1 MTTALESTGLCIVIF
16 KTLASGSP
24 ASGFSAMQ
32 IGFVLPILF
41 HIKKGNR
48 DISFFRTFSL
58 LSMMLAIAGV
68 GLVIYIYVKKS
79 NEDAWS
85 LVGVVIVFLSMLPY
99 LNKKIYGLTRTP
111 VTTVNQPIPTG
122 SINRSNSSGHFSQ
135 GPSSGSDYNSF
146 NSMSSG
152 ISIASTNTEPDPIN
166 NITSDNAVVW
176 KILLIS
182 SLFKI
187 VFIFVVSSLLVQ
199 YGMGN
204 MNFIDAWNFHLE
216 WDTDGLFW
224 FFIVHITTSVLAYVT
239 AVFACHTCMDRGAFV
254 IPLIFSS
261 PVSCVLLVVSISC
274 TYIRNASDGTSD
286 YCESST
292 YIVFSVGA
300 MVLTTL
306 SICLVYGRLFWSV
319 KRLVLLKEIQVSK
332 KPKTN

>member
-1 MTTALESTGLCIVIF
+1 
-16 KTLASGSP
+16 
-24 ASGFSAMQ
+24 
-32 IGFVLPILF
+32 
-41 HIKKGNR
+41 
-48 DISFFRTFSL
+48 
-58 LSMMLAIAGV
+58 MMLAFAGV

-85 LVGVVIVFLSMLPY
+85 LVGVAIVFLSMFPY

-111 VTTVNQPIPTG
+111 VSTVDQQIPTG

-152 ISIASTNTEPDPIN
+152 ISIASKTTEPDSIN

-176 KILLIS
+176 KTLLIS

-187 VFIFVVSSLLVQ
+187 MFIFAISSLLVQ

-204 MNFIDAWNFHLE
+204 MSFIDAWNFHLK
-216 WDTDGLFW
+216 WNTDGLFW
-224 FFIVHITTSVLAYVT
+224 SFIVHITTSVLAYVT

-261 PVSCVLLVVSISC
+261 PVSCVLFVVSISC
-274 TYIRNASDGTSD
+274 NYIRDVLDGTSD
-286 YCESST
+286 YCESSS
-292 YIVFSVGA
+292 YIGFSVGA
-300 MVLTTL
+300 MAFTTL

-319 KRLVLLKEIQVSK
+319 KRLVLLKEIQVCRKNHTMHNSV
-332 KPKTN
+332 TNFIFKSIVTGIH

>member
-1 MTTALESTGLCIVIF
+1 
-16 KTLASGSP
+16 
-24 ASGFSAMQ
+24 MQ

-48 DISFFRTFSL
+48 DILFFRTVSL
-58 LSMMLAIAGV
+58 ISMMLAFAGV

-85 LVGVVIVFLSMLPY
+85 LVGVVIVFLSMFPY

-111 VTTVNQPIPTG
+111 VSTVDQQIPTG

-152 ISIASTNTEPDPIN
+152 ISIASKTTEPDPIN

-176 KILLIS
+176 KTLLIS

-187 VFIFVVSSLLVQ
+187 MFIFGISSLLVQ

-204 MNFIDAWNFHLE
+204 MSFIDAWNFHLK
-216 WDTDGLFW
+216 WNTDGLFW
-224 FFIVHITTSVLAYVT
+224 SFIVHITTSVLAYVT

-261 PVSCVLLVVSISC
+261 PVSCVLFVVSISC
-274 TYIRNASDGTSD
+274 NYIRDVLDGTSD
-286 YCESST
+286 YCESSS
-292 YIVFSVGA
+292 YIGFSVGA
-300 MVLTTL
+300 MAFTIL

-319 KRLVLLKEIQVSK
+319 KRLVLLKEIQVCRKNHTMHNSV
-332 KPKTN
+332 TNFIFKSIVTRIH

>member
-1 MTTALESTGLCIVIF
+1 
-16 KTLASGSP
+16 
-24 ASGFSAMQ
+24 MQ

-48 DISFFRTFSL
+48 DILFFRTFSL
-58 LSMMLAIAGV
+58 ISMMLAFAGV

-85 LVGVVIVFLSMLPY
+85 LVGVVIVFLSMFPY

-111 VTTVNQPIPTG
+111 VLTVDQQIPTG
-122 SINRSNSSGHFSQ
+122 SINRSSSSGHFSQ

-187 VFIFVVSSLLVQ
+187 VFIFAISSLLVQ
-199 YGMGN
+199 FGMGN
-204 MNFIDAWNFHLE
+204 MSFIDAWNFHFD
-216 WDTDGLFW
+216 WKTNGLFW

-261 PVSCVLLVVSISC
+261 PVSCILLVVSISC
-274 TYIRNASDGTSD
+274 NYIRNALDGTSD
-286 YCESST
+286 YCESSS
-292 YIVFSVGA
+292 YIWFSVGA
-300 MVLTTL
+300 MTFTTL
-306 SICLVYGRLFWSV
+306 SICLVYGRLFWNV
-319 KRLVLLKEIQVSK
+319 KRLVLLKEIQVCI
-332 KPKTN
+332 KTIKIYKSLTNFIF